1 VFHCPSNLITGF
13 YSGVLYKSSIDCL
26 MKTVQNE
33 GLFALYK
40 GFFPVWI
47 RMAPWSLT
55 FWLSFEKIRSSI
67 GASGF

>member
-1 VFHCPSNLITGF
+1 M
-13 YSGVLYKSSIDCL
+13 YKSSIDCL
-26 MKTVQNE
+26 LQTVKNE

-55 FWLSFEKIRSSI
+55 FWLSFEKMRHTL
-67 GASGF
+67 GASAGF